1 MRILA
6 LDVGE
11 KNIGVAISDE
21 LGWTAQGLPTLRRQ
35 TKDRDT
41 CAIANIVEEKC
52 VTRIVVGM
60 PISLDGSLGK
70 KAREVASFVEDL
82 KRRLRLPIKVW
93 DERIT
98 SVQAERLMLEAD
110 LSRKKRK
117 KKIDQLSAQLILQS
131 YLDSRIKSCHCE
143 EQSDEAIS

>member
-1 MRILA
+1 M
-6 LDVGE
+6 DVGE

-41 CAIANIVEEKC
+41 CAITNIAEEKC
-52 VTRIVVGM
+52 VTEIVVGM
-60 PISLDGSLGK
+60 PVSLDGSLGK
-70 KAREVASFVEDL
+70 KAREVAGFVEDL

-93 DERIT
+93 DERFT
-98 SVQAERLMLEAD
+98 SVQAERVMLEAD

-131 YLDSRIKSCHCE
+131 YLDAESRP
-143 EQSDEAIS
+143 QDV

>member
-11 KNIGVAISDE
+11 KKIGVAISDE

-41 CAIANIVEEKC
+41 CAIANIAEEKC

-60 PISLDGSLGK
+60 PVSLDGSLGK
-70 KAREVASFVEDL
+70 KAREVAGFVEDL

-93 DERIT
+93 DERFT
-98 SVQAERLMLEAD
+98 SVQAERIMLEAD

-117 KKIDQLSAQLILQS
+117 KKIDQLAAQLILQS
-131 YLDSRIKSCHCE
+131 YLDAESRP
-143 EQSDEAIS
+143 QDV

>member
-60 PISLDGSLGK
+60 PVSLDGSLGK

-93 DERIT
+93 DERFT
-98 SVQAERLMLEAD
+98 SVQAERVMLEAD

-131 YLDSRIKSCHCE
+131 YLDAESRP
-143 EQSDEAIS
+143 QDV

>member
-1 MRILA
+1 M
-6 LDVGE
+6 DVGE

-60 PISLDGSLGK
+60 PVSLDGSLGK

-93 DERIT
+93 DERFT
-98 SVQAERLMLEAD
+98 SVQAERVMLEAD

-117 KKIDQLSAQLILQS
+117 KKIDQLSAQLILQN
-131 YLDSRIKSCHCE
+131 YLDAESRP
-143 EQSDEAIS
+143 QDV

>member
-21 LGWTAQGLPTLRRQ
+21 LGLTAQGRPTLKCR
-35 TKDRDT
+35 TKDEAI
-41 CAIANIVEEKC
+41 CAICDIAEENR
-52 VTRIVVGM
+52 VTEIVVGM
-60 PISLDGSLGK
+60 PVKLDGSVGK
-70 KAREVASFVEDL
+70 KAKEVASLLEDL
-82 KRRLRLPIKVW
+82 KKRINLPVKAW
-93 DERIT
+93 DERLT
-98 SVQAERLMLEAD
+98 SAQAEKVMLKAD

-117 KKIDQLSAQLILQS
+117 RNIDRLAAQLILQS

-143 EQSDEAIS
+143 EQA

>member
-1 MRILA
+1 M
-6 LDVGE
+6 DVGE

-21 LGWTAQGLPTLRRQ
+21 LGLTAQGRPTLKYQ
-35 TKDRDT
+35 TIDKAI
-41 CAIANIVEEKC
+41 CAICDIAEENR
-52 VTRIVVGM
+52 VTEIVVGM
-60 PISLDGSLGK
+60 PVSLDGSLGK
-70 KAREVASFVEDL
+70 KAREVAGFVEDL

-93 DERIT
+93 DERFT
-98 SVQAERLMLEAD
+98 SVQAERVMLEAD